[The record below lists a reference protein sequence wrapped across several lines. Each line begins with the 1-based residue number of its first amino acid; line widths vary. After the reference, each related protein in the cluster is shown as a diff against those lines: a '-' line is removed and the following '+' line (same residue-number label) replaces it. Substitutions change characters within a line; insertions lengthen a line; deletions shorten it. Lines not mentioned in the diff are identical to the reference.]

1 LSKDAF
7 SVIAMRNLL
16 FCPPLRTAL
25 AGAGTK
31 PACHGVLMLLD
42 MGIAHVFCPPLNAR
56 GEDWRVRLACLPGR
70 GGWA

>member
-1 LSKDAF
+1 
-7 SVIAMRNLL
+7 
-16 FCPPLRTAL
+16 
-25 AGAGTK
+25 
-31 PACHGVLMLLD
+31 MLLD